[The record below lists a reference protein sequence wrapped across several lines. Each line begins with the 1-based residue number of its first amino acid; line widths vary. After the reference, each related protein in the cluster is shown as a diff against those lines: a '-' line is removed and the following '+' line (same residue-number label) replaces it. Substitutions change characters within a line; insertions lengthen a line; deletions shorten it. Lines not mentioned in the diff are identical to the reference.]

1 MRAIRPS
8 IVIALLLATCPL
20 FAQSQAAPPIER
32 QMSAD
37 EFKAAGLDKLSAE
50 ELARLNAWL
59 SRNAPDKAAIEQ
71 AREEG
76 RQEVVKK
83 HKGFFDFGDGQPI
96 TSRLVGEFKGFDA
109 KRQYTLENGEVWQQ
123 TDATTLYGVRGT
135 NLPVTIR
142 PGALGAGW
150 MRVEGSGVQAQ
161 VKRIK

>member
-1 MRAIRPS
+1 MRAIRPFIA
-8 IVIALLLATCPL
+8 IVLTLASFTA
-20 FAQSQAAPPIER
+20 FAQSREAAPIER
-32 QMSAD
+32 QMTAD

-59 SRNAPDKAAIEQ
+59 SRNAPSKAAIEQ

-142 PGALGAGW
+142 PGALGAWW
-150 MRVEGSGVQAQ
+150 MRVEGSGVQAK

>member
-1 MRAIRPS
+1 MKMSRLFLS
-8 IVIALLLATCPL
+8 IALSAASACA
-20 FAQSQAAPPIER
+20 FAQETAIEPLR
-32 QMSAD
+32 DAMSD
-37 EFKAAGLDKLSAE
+37 GEFKAAGLDKLTAE

-59 SRNAPDKAAIEQ
+59 ARSAPSEAAIEK

-83 HKGFFDFGDGQPI
+83 HKGFFDFGDGEPI
-96 TSRLVGEFKGFDA
+96 KSRLVGEFKGFDA

-142 PGALGAGW
+142 PGALGAWW
-150 MRVEGSGVQAQ
+150 MRVEGSGVQAK